1 MDQPRVVLISRFPD
15 DSAPDV
21 VFETDAGFG
30 VQATD
35 ADVQAFQAQGIAV
48 AELYAT
54 VDDWV
59 AAVQDLTRDDAIA
72 AVGNVQNQALASLDP
87 ANRGQ
92 FSVA

>member
-1 MDQPRVVLISRFPD
+1 MDQPRVVLISRIPD

-21 VFETDAGFG
+21 IFETEAGFG

-35 ADVQAFQAQGIAV
+35 DDLQVFQAQGIAV
-48 AELYAT
+48 IDLYAT
-54 VDDWV
+54 VDDWAV
-59 AAVQDLTRDDAIA
+59 AVQDLTRDDAIA
-72 AVGNVQNQALASLDP
+72 AVEKVQNQALALLAP